1 MCTKQYMSGMSWAPQ
16 ALLKAARVEEVSSE
30 ELLALVLEPEKPDCE
45 PKEFVQR
52 VIACFGTVAALVKS
66 DWRTIVERIRV
77 YNERNPTRP
86 ILGLD
91 ENAILKLVAAFELAR
106 RGEMQEEDFR
116 KTVVNSPAIAA
127 EMFWRQVRGWEEQ
140 ENFLVLPLDAT
151 GHPLCRPLCLSRGSL
166 DSTSV
171 HPREVFKEAIRW
183 GAYSI
188 MVAHNHPSGALK
200 PSRQDKELTKRLKA
214 CSQLM
219 QIPLVD
225 HLILAM
231 SQDKVEYLS
240 IGRD

>member
-1 MCTKQYMSGMSWAPQ
+1 MKHSMNSPFYAPEE
-16 ALLKAARVEEVSSE
+16 LLKAAWVEEVPSE
-30 ELLALVLEPEKPDCE
+30 KLLAFALKPEKPDCE
-45 PKEFVQR
+45 PGEFVR
-52 VIACFGTVAALVKS
+52 RLIDCFGTVAGLVKS
-66 DWRTIVERIRV
+66 DWRTIVERIRA
-77 YNERNPTRP
+77 YNERNPTCP
-86 ILGLD
+86 ILGLG
-91 ENAILKLVAAFELAR
+91 EEAILKLVAAFELAR
-106 RGEMQEEDFR
+106 RGAMQEDYCN
-116 KTVVNSPAIAA
+116 TIVNSPAVAA

-151 GHPLCRPLCLSRGSL
+151 GYPLCRPLCLSRGSL